1 MAFPLP
7 DFEPAL
13 EILARHRGW
22 LVAGYLL
29 AVAMCIAGVFI
40 FGIAIFGE
48 AVHYATSPEDVE
60 PVDSAVGLWTT
71 MMWIVGWVVLQ
82 AVFLWGGG
90 RIQLAGEP
98 VRGRRIA
105 VSLVIMAALMVV
117 LTATMLLPLAEMV
130 DRFLSAEPARRID
143 LSRALTS
150 WPGLVAAMVSWVLW
164 LVLGWQAVRGTDHVT
179 ALSRLIG
186 VLLAGSWIEF
196 SVALPIELATRP
208 RTKECP
214 CASGSWL
221 TLVICIPLLLWA
233 VGPALYLLYR
243 RERHLTEG
251 NRRHAL
257 KILLRKSIPGRSP
270 SAPPS

>member
-13 EILARHRGW
+13 EFLARHRGW

-105 VSLVIMAALMVV
+105 VSLVIMAALMV
-117 LTATMLLPLAEMV
+117 
-130 DRFLSAEPARRID
+130 
-143 LSRALTS
+143 
-150 WPGLVAAMVSWVLW
+150 G
-164 LVLGWQAVRGTDHVT
+164 H
-179 ALSRLIG
+179 
-186 VLLAGSWIEF
+186 
-196 SVALPIELATRP
+196 
-208 RTKECP
+208 
-214 CASGSWL
+214 
-221 TLVICIPLLLWA
+221 
-233 VGPALYLLYR
+233 
-243 RERHLTEG
+243 
-251 NRRHAL
+251 
-257 KILLRKSIPGRSP
+257 
-270 SAPPS
+270 